1 MSPVDFATISL
12 ADADAFC
19 FYIMDGNGDDI
30 SMDGTGETTTFIS
43 HDLESHPNEK
53 KYITP
58 SNFRYPKSMALS
70 RDILFLLVFWVKTL
84 DDLVGLKWMQIPL
97 KLTPEIHGTQ
107 PAHHFS
113 RVGGAPC
120 GQDCEPRMLLAQA
133 VATILRALRTAFHPK
148 FMCLGV

>member
-1 MSPVDFATISL
+1 MI
-12 ADADAFC
+12 DA
-19 FYIMDGNGDDI
+19 I
-30 SMDGTGETTTFIS
+30 SMDGTGETTAFIS
-43 HDLESHPNEK
+43 HDLESNPNEK
-53 KYITP
+53 NTKNAKP
-58 SNFRYPKSMALS
+58 KFRYPKSMALS

-84 DDLVGLKWMQIPL
+84 DDLVSLKWMQIPL

-107 PAHHFS
+107 PAHHFL
-113 RVGGAPC
+113 RVGLAPC